1 MAERVIPFVGSP
13 TSRAADNTDQ
23 RYVNVYFDVSRND
36 ALKEQTI
43 YCIKRPGI
51 SSIASQGVSTG
62 RGIYNWLGTTY
73 AVGGNSLN
81 VSTFSSVPLNT
92 SSGRVWWAE
101 THVDTGI
108 RQLIMSDGQDNYQI
122 TSSNVI
128 HQVDQADDGDYPVSN
143 LGPAIFMDGYL
154 FQAQSNGR
162 IWNSVLNNVSSWT
175 ATAFLTADTHGGDLE
190 AIYIQK
196 DQIVGLTKNRCE
208 FYFNNGNPSGSPLLR
223 IDQNTIYVGLASR
236 ESLAWFGEVG
246 CFVGE
251 NADGGRAV
259 YRLGSLKLQ
268 DISTPSI
275 NRFLI
280 AEGPSISSCTAWMAP
295 INGQVIYCL
304 NLQVANKSFSY
315 GVETGFWSEWR
326 DTGASRFNCVSA
338 TYGDGITYLQ
348 DTSSG
353 QIYTVSSNTYT
364 DKASTYS
371 VYVQTNKSSF
381 GTSKRKVESA
391 VSLIGDQTTGN
402 VDVYVSDDDFATST
416 YAGVIDMSL
425 QRKRVTRLGSF
436 YERSHGFE
444 YRGISSFR
452 VQAYVPDIEG
462 TRS

>member
-1 MAERVIPFVGSP
+1 MAERVIPFIGSP
-13 TSRAADNTDQ
+13 TQRATGDTDQ
-23 RYVNVYFDVSRND
+23 RYVNLYFEVHRND
-36 ALKEQTI
+36 ALKEQTV
-43 YCIKRPGI
+43 YCNKRPGI
-51 SSIASQGVSTG
+51 SSFSAPGGTSTG
-62 RGIYNWLGTTY
+62 RGLYFWRGSTYSVAGHVLWTGTIST
-73 AVGGNSLN
+73 AINS
-81 VSTFSSVPLNT
+81 ST
-92 SSGRVWWAE
+92 GRVWFAE
-101 THVDTGI
+101 RHVDTGAQI
-108 RQLIMSDGQDNYQI
+108 VVVSDGIANYNV
-122 TSSNVI
+122 TSTNV
-128 HQVDQADDGDYPVSN
+128 VSTVNAATDADYPVSN
-143 LGPAIFMDGYL
+143 LGPVIFMDGYI

-162 IWNSVLNNVSSWT
+162 IWNSALNASSVWT

-196 DQIVGLTKNRCE
+196 DQIVALTKNRTE
-208 FYFNNGNPSGSPLLR
+208 FYFNNGNPTGSPLLR
-223 IDQNTIYVGLASR
+223 IDQNTIYAGCASKN
-236 ESLAWFGEVG
+236 SLAWFGEVG
-246 CFVGE
+246 CYVGE
-251 NADGGRAV
+251 NSEGGRAV
-259 YRLGSLKLQ
+259 YRLGSLKLG
-268 DISTPSI
+268 DISTPTI
-275 NRFLI
+275 NRFLN

-304 NLQVANKSFSY
+304 NLQAANKSFTY
-315 GVETGFWSEWR
+315 GVETGLWSEWR

-338 TYGDGITYLQ
+338 TYGNGITYLQ

-436 YERSHGFE
+436 YERSHLFE
-444 YRGISSFR
+444 YRGSSSFR
-452 VQAYVPDIEG
+452 VQAYAPDIEG